1 MKKIMNIEKIKIIG
15 FDADDTLWQ
24 NVDFYRETENKFS
37 DILKNYLPKEQ
48 VIKKLFDVE
57 MKNLALYGYGAKSF
71 MLSMI
76 EAAVEISQKNLSL
89 FCINE
94 IIILGKKLIDQPI
107 ILLESVEKV
116 IKILYPKYKLIL
128 ATKGDLLDQE
138 RKLNKSG
145 LIKYFHHIEV
155 MSDKQRENYQKLI
168 SHLEIEP
175 EEFLMIGNS
184 VKSDVQPL
192 VEIGS
197 NAIHVPYKTTWE
209 HEIVKEELNS
219 ENCMK
224 VEHLVEVL
232 NFL

>member
-1 MKKIMNIEKIKIIG
+1 MNIEKIKIIG

-24 NVDFYRETENKFS
+24 NENFYRQTENKFC
-37 DILKNYLPKEQ
+37 DILRDYLPKEQ
-48 VIKKLFDVE
+48 VIKKLYDVE
-57 MKNLALYGYGAKSF
+57 MQNLALYGYGAKSF

-107 ILLESVEKV
+107 ILLESVETVLKT
-116 IKILYPKYKLIL
+116 LFPKYKIIL

-138 RKLNKSG
+138 RKLKKSG
-145 LIKYFHHIEV
+145 LSDYFHHIEV
-155 MSDKQRENYQKLI
+155 MSDKQNENYKKLI
-168 SHLEIEP
+168 SHLDIKP

-192 VEIGS
+192 IEIGS
-197 NAIHVPYKTTWE
+197 NAIHVPYETTWE
-209 HEIVKEELNS
+209 HEIVEGKLNS

-224 VEHLVEVL
+224 LENLIEVL
-232 NFL
+232 NIL